1 MIETDESVEEFIDR
15 IDNSKRR
22 RDAKTMVELMERVT
36 GMQPRMWGT
45 AIGFGRYH
53 YRYASGREGDAGAA
67 GFSPRRQA
75 TTVYLP
81 DGVNAHAEL
90 LEKLGP
96 HTTGLVCVYIKDLE
110 TVDLQV
116 LEEIVAR
123 SYAAVTA
130 GTYTLRAREGGHSE
144 GRRSP

>member
-1 MIETDESVEEFIDR
+1 MKPTDESVQEFVDR
-15 IDNSKRR
+15 IENAKRR
-22 RDAKTMVELMERVT
+22 RDAKTMLELMERVT

-45 AIGFGRYH
+45 AIGFGQYH

-81 DGVNAHAEL
+81 DGVGAHAGL

-96 HTTGLVCVYIKDLE
+96 HTTGLVCLYIKDLE
-110 TVDLQV
+110 TVDLRV

-130 GTYTLRAREGGHSE
+130 GTYTMRARDCGHSKVADS
-144 GRRSP
+144 R